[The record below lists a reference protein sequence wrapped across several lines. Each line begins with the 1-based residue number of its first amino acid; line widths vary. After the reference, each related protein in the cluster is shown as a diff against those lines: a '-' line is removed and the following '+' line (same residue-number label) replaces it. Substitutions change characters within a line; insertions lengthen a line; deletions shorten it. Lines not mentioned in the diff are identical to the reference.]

1 MNTFTQTDVQ
11 PQHAGGGG
19 HADMMYERV
28 FAEAT
33 RTNFV
38 SRLARVGPSVP
49 SFCRM
54 VHLFG
59 KWANAVR

>member
-11 PQHAGGGG
+11 PQH
-19 HADMMYERV
+19 MMYERV